1 MTETPQSERLAPERL
16 AKVIAAAGVCSRRDA
31 ERWIAAG
38 RVTLDGRPVTR
49 PATNVAPGQRVE
61 VDGRPLPDKPEPRL
75 WRLHKPAGVITAAR
89 DPQERRTIHD
99 LLPHELPRVM
109 PVGRLDLNSE
119 GLLLLT
125 NDGALKRRLELPAM
139 GWRRRYR
146 VRAFG
151 RADPERLAALARGL
165 TLEGVHYGP
174 IEAELER
181 QSGANAWLLMTL
193 KEGKNRE
200 IRKVCAHLGLK
211 VNRLIRIAYGPLQLG
226 RLKPGELREVP
237 RRVLAEQLGEVAP
250 EKRDRKGHARP
261 KPKPVK
267 PGHRKA
273 AARRRAAKA
282 GPQAPP
288 KGAKAGAPARAKPA
302 RKPEHKPVG
311 AAKVPRG
318 GAKGRHADRRRPS

>member
-1 MTETPQSERLAPERL
+1 MTDAAHPKDRGPESERLAK
-16 AKVIAAAGVCSRRDA
+16 AIAAAGLCSRRDA
-31 ERWIAAG
+31 EKLIAAG
-38 RVTLDGRPVTR
+38 RVTVDGRPVVK
-49 PATNVAPGQRVE
+49 PATNVAPGQKIE
-61 VDGRPLPDKPEPRL
+61 VDGRPLPDKPEARL

-99 LLPHELPRVM
+99 LLPRELPRVM

-151 RADPERLAALARGL
+151 RADPERLQELARGL

-181 QSGANAWLLMTL
+181 QSGANAWLVMTL

-226 RLKPGELREVP
+226 RLKPGEIQEVP
-237 RRVLAEQLGEVAP
+237 RRVLAEQLGELPP

-273 AARRRAAKA
+273 AAERRAAKTA
-282 GPQAPP
+282 PSKNTGPRKPSA
-288 KGAKAGAPARAKPA
+288 KDAAKAAPGDKR
-302 RKPEHKPVG
+302 
-311 AAKVPRG
+311 RG
-318 GAKGRHADRRRPS
+318 RDADRRRPT

>member
-1 MTETPQSERLAPERL
+1 MTETPQSERPTSERPQTERL

-99 LLPHELPRVM
+99 LLPRELPRVM

-282 GPQAPP
+282 DGT
-288 KGAKAGAPARAKPA
+288 GKAGAGSKTA
-302 RKPEHKPVG
+302 RKPAHKPAG
-311 AAKVPRG
+311 APKAPGG